1 MAEHIEQRESVLAE
15 IENEYKNVDK
25 IKTPFAK
32 IIVDGT
38 VEKPYYSILWL
49 DKENKGYNVGYSSYC
64 IDYVFKWLEV
74 VFEIVA
80 ADESPAADVAPVRHG
95 RWERTADGAA
105 LCTACKRKMNPSQ
118 YGYAFCSLCGAIM
131 DGERKE
137 NDHGYQSEEGHEGQA
152 Y

>member
-1 MAEHIEQRESVLAE
+1 MEMDEYIEREAVFAE
-15 IENEYKNVDK
+15 IENEYKNVEK

-64 IDYVFKWLEV
+64 LDYVFKWLEV

-80 ADESPAADVAPVRHG
+80 SDESHSSDVAPVRHG
-95 RWERTADGAA
+95 RWLDSKHKIFSNTYDYVCSNCRCDYA
-105 LCTACKRKMNPSQ
+105 LAKYNYCPN
-118 YGYAFCSLCGAIM
+118 CGAKM
-131 DGERKE
+131 DGE
-137 NDHGYQSEEGHEGQA
+137 
-152 Y
+152 